1 MNDPFS
7 KYAIPG
13 TRPSPKHSSNK
24 PRPPPIS
31 KTSTFTKYLI
41 IGLILL
47 AIVLMAPFLW
57 NFFSNPKKTILEPID
72 KIEEGNF
79 NNYRLDLGK
88 MGEGVSLNEF
98 VNEELHKLLPGIDLD
113 EKSSVFL
120 SAEIS
125 KKMMKLYHEES
136 LNIFKTKVDEYD
148 VHKNILK
155 EKYEKGKSNGFK
167 M

>member
-7 KYAIPG
+7 KYAIPESR
-13 TRPSPKHSSNK
+13 TSPKRSSHNQ
-24 PRPPPIS
+24 RPPPIS
-31 KTSTFTKYLI
+31 TTSTFTKYI
-41 IGLILL
+41 IGGLILL

-57 NFFSNPKKTILEPID
+57 NFFSKPKNTINET
-72 KIEEGNF
+72 IEIEDVNF

-88 MGEGVSLNEF
+88 KGEGVSLNEF
-98 VNEELHKLLPGIDLD
+98 VNDELHQLLPGIDLD

-125 KKMMKLYHEES
+125 EKMMKLYHEES
-136 LNIFKTKVDEYD
+136 LNIFKMKVDEYD

-155 EKYEKGKSNGFK
+155 EKYEKGKSK
-167 M
+167 